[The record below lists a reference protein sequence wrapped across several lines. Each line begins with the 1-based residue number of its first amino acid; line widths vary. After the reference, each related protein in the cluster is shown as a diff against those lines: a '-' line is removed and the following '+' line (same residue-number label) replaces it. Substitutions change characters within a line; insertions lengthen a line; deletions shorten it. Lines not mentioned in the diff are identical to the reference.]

1 MAIDLHENA
10 EKALRMVR
18 EAKDLVYDTEG
29 SGLDWRYNSP
39 IGYVVGTH
47 RGFDHGGPRSTEIP
61 LCTPDDV
68 VYVPVRHGGG
78 GNLLGGKPL
87 QTPTDAIEQH
97 PFEKELAKAFDD
109 RNRLGLGRV
118 IGHHTKFDAHFSAN
132 VGIFLGRSMACTQNM
147 QALLNEYQRSFSL
160 DNCANEHGVESKKGE
175 ELYQHMATLFGGA
188 ATRDQMGNYWR
199 LAGTDPLGYEY
210 AVGDGVTTLQ
220 LYFSQLVKIRE
231 EELEV
236 VADLENDLIWT
247 IFRMERTGMKVDLSQ
262 IDTLRSATEAKISE
276 LLRTLPNGFNA
287 RSPVQMKQLMDSHG
301 HTDYPTTDLGNPS
314 FTEKWLKTN
323 PIGKT
328 IIEIRQASNLL
339 NSFVNPLAERH
350 VYKGRV
356 HATLNQLKSDDKGTI
371 SGRFSCS
378 EPNLQQVPKRNKEL
392 AKPFRRLFIA
402 DENWVFWE
410 RDWSQCLVAGTQVM
424 VPGGTKNIEDMKP
437 GDNVYSYDNAGKLVI
452 RRVLDAWC
460 TGERETVKIKWR
472 TNGRTEGE
480 LECTPDHPIRLIDG
494 TYKTPQQ
501 MCQEGPQGKRGATP
515 YWIPVMALRR
525 ASQRAGAGDYKAT
538 YLYSTGRDRIK
549 ESRFVFEH
557 CAGYSPEHVH
567 HIDGNPQNNWPENLK
582 GVSAAEHGALHN
594 HAITHIIPQVG
605 TRKVY
610 DITVEDTHNFIANEI
625 CVHNCEPRL
634 FAHYSQDPNL
644 LAGYNAVP
652 FVDAHSQ
659 TARLLG
665 VERDPTAKRM
675 NMGIFTGMQAKAL
688 AGHMN
693 CSVEQAEEYLRKW
706 FQAYPTIKN
715 FQYKAKIRLQN
726 RGYVKTVLGRR
737 GRLEDRR
744 FAYRAVSKIIQG
756 GNADI
761 MKYVLLKMD
770 RFCEDTGDISRVLMT
785 VHDSFNGQYQNTP
798 EGRANFDEMV
808 AMMEDVKSPPLN
820 LTVPF
825 VAEGHEGN
833 NWSEA
838 SFGAGN

>member
-1 MAIDLHENA
+1 MEIDLHENA
-10 EKALRMVR
+10 ERALRMVR
-18 EAKDLVYDTEG
+18 EAKDLSYDTEG

-39 IGYVVGTH
+39 TGYVIGTH
-47 RGFDHGGPRSTEIP
+47 RGFRDGLEIP
-61 LCTPDDV
+61 TCTADDV

-78 GNLLGGKPL
+78 GNLLGGRPM
-87 QTPTDAIEQH
+87 QAADEETTVH
-97 PFEKELAKAFDD
+97 PFEVELAKAFDD
-109 RNRLGLGRV
+109 RNRLGLGRT
-118 IGHHTKFDAHFSAN
+118 IGHHIKFDAHFSAN
-132 VGIFLGRSMACTQNM
+132 KGIMLGRRMACTQNM

-160 DNCANEHGVESKKGE
+160 DNCAKEHNVEAKKGE
-175 ELYQHMATLFGGA
+175 DLYKHMASLFGGA
-188 ATRDQMGNYWR
+188 ADRNQMGNYWR

-210 AVGDGVTTLQ
+210 AVGDGVTTMQ
-220 LYFSQLVKIRE
+220 LYFAQMKQIRE

-236 VADLENDLIWT
+236 VCELENDLIWT
-247 IFRMERTGMKVDLSQ
+247 VFRMERTGIPVDINL
-262 IDTLRSATEAKISE
+262 IGTLRSATEAKISE
-276 LLRTLPNGFNA
+276 LLRSLPVGFNA
-287 RSPVQMKQLMDSHG
+287 RSPVQMKTLMDEHG

-323 PIGKT
+323 AIGKT

-350 VYKGRV
+350 VFKGRV
-356 HATLNQLKSDDKGTI
+356 HATLNQLKSDSTGTI

-378 EPNLQQVPKRNKEL
+378 EPNLQQVPKRVKEL

-402 DENWVFWE
+402 DEGWTFWE
-410 RDWSQCLVAGTQVM
+410 RDWSQCLVAGTQVTI
-424 VPGGTKNIEDMKP
+424 PGGYKNIEDLKP
-437 GDNVYSYDNAGKLVI
+437 GDSVYSYNHKGELVI
-452 RRVLDAWC
+452 RKVTWAGC
-460 TGERETVKIKWR
+460 TGFRETVLLKWR
-472 TNGRTEGE
+472 TNGRTEGT
-480 LECTPDHPIRLIDG
+480 LECTADHPIRLISG
-494 TYKTPQQ
+494 EYMTPQQ
-501 MCQEGPQGKRGATP
+501 MAENSPQGRRGSTP

-525 ASQRAGAGDYKAT
+525 TKQKSGTNGYMAT
-538 YLYSTGRDRIK
+538 YLYMTGTDRIK
-549 ESRFVFEH
+549 ESRFVYKHFKGEE
-557 CAGYSPEHVH
+557 PEHVH
-567 HIDGNPQNNWPENLK
+567 HIDGNPDNNHPDNLW
-582 GVSAAEHGALHN
+582 GITATEHGALHN
-594 HAITHIIPQVG
+594 HAITHIIPQPG
-605 TRKVY
+605 LKPVY

-659 TARLLG
+659 TAILLG

-675 NMGIFTGMQAKAL
+675 NMGIFTGMQKKAL

-693 CSVEQAEEYLRKW
+693 CSEDEAENLLARW
-706 FQAYPTIKN
+706 FAAYPTIKN
-715 FQYKAKIRLQN
+715 FQYRAKTRLLN
-726 RGYVKTVLGRR
+726 RGYVKTILGRR

-770 RFCEDTGDISRVLMT
+770 RFCEDTGDISRVLMV

-798 EGRANFDEMV
+798 EGKANFEEMV
-808 AMMEDVKSPPLN
+808 AMIEDVKSPPLN
-820 LTVPF
+820 LSVPF
-825 VAEGHEGN
+825 VAEGFDGK

-838 SFGAGN
+838 SFGPEKAA